1 MTYCTGNES
10 ITYHAYDSGTRSHP
24 RSPHYGPL
32 VRESTRNAA
41 LWDWCCFVVRLYK
54 LLINQSNRRW
64 VQKLQHSCDV
74 TVMSERETL
83 NNERYV
89 RRLEINAGGN
99 IVNFIKYSSF
109 STPKSFVQ
117 LPVKSVTKGC
127 SICRYSRF
135 TDIEWAS
142 KKRFQQSS
150 EAMGIPIQAWM
161 TNNIALFY
169 ATWLLIHVQISMM
182 VSPQGKHGSSSSG
195 VLISNDLQICG

>member
-1 MTYCTGNES
+1 MLLCRKTKQVVDQSVKSSMSSE
-10 ITYHAYDSGTRSHP
+10 A
-24 RSPHYGPL
+24 
-32 VRESTRNAA
+32 AA
-41 LWDWCCFVVRLYK
+41 LLWRHCNVR
-54 LLINQSNRRW
+54 
-64 VQKLQHSCDV
+64 
-74 TVMSERETL
+74 ERETL
-83 NNERYV
+83 NNERFV

-109 STPKSFVQ
+109 STPKSFGQ
-117 LPVKSVTKGC
+117 LPVKSVTKRC

-195 VLISNDLQICG
+195 VLTTCRYVAKW